1 MVRPPM
7 LPWKAAQAMVIA
19 VAMIAVTG
27 SGPAFA
33 GAAHAQRAP
42 AETAQK
48 SAQASAERTGP
59 LLNGDRIS
67 IVAGPS
73 GQPTVAILGTAP
85 GAGGPLLHFSVGEG
99 SYEVPFDALPYLGR
113 GLDPS
118 LFDVAGLAAH
128 FAAARC
134 RSP

>member
-1 MVRPPM
+1 MIRPPM
-7 LPWKAAQAMVIA
+7 LPGKAAQALVIA
-19 VAMIAVTG
+19 AAMIAVTG
-27 SGPAFA
+27 SGTAFA

-59 LLNGDRIS
+59 LLNGDRVS

-85 GAGGPLLHFSVGEG
+85 GP
-99 SYEVPFDALPYLGR
+99 
-113 GLDPS
+113 
-118 LFDVAGLAAH
+118 
-128 FAAARC
+128 AARC
-134 RSP
+134 STSASARAATRSRLTRSPTWGGVWIRVCSTWPT